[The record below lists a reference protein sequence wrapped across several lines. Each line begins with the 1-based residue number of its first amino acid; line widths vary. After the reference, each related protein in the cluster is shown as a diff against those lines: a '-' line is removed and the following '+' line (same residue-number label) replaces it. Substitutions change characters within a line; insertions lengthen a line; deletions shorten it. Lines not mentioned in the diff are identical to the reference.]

1 MAVRFSENLR
11 HHSIVLFSSTVF
23 IFRSHLFLDLLLLMI
38 GEINWDKYLQW
49 EKTNQIIIRNKN
61 SIIIQVFKREDFFS
75 SI

>member
-1 MAVRFSENLR
+1 
-11 HHSIVLFSSTVF
+11 
-23 IFRSHLFLDLLLLMI
+23 MI